1 MLVLLYNTLNAYR
14 VTWFWQQVN
23 TKLVNNPLTMQ
34 LSLAIMDALFWRERE
49 GNGTED
55 DLILAQWGGGSR
67 ERKRD
72 AFFVPFFFHVYLLLI
87 KVLVGGPFVP
97 TVHSL
102 AL

>member
-55 DLILAQWGGGSR
+55 DLILAQWGGGGR
-67 ERKRD
+67 ERGKGMPFLS
-72 AFFVPFFFHVYLLLI
+72 FFLSCVSFINKGF
-87 KVLVGGPFVP
+87 GGW
-97 TVHSL
+97 SL
-102 AL
+102 CSNCT